1 MTSETGPVRAVPL
14 DPAAQRR
21 RTWGTS
27 IGILAVIGV
36 VVAAMVIAGHG
47 SGPDPAPVSTQAAVA
62 AAPSTGTA
70 PASVTMS
77 AAAPTSSAAP
87 TSAAVPTA
95 SVAPATPTSAAVP
108 RTRAVLD
115 VDGDGRP
122 DSATTQF
129 LTQRTARVVVHLGSG
144 KSLSSKGF
152 PLYHQDGAG
161 KVFAADLNGDHRSE
175 LLVSDPGADGI
186 GYQLFTLVGSALLAV
201 PGPGGDELYIGG
213 GMYYDGTFGCTGTG
227 LVQVKE
233 RPDVTSTATLPADPP
248 FVVTTT
254 TFTLSRGALRPVG
267 TTTAHVANRAAAR
280 AVLADHDNGC
290 GTTA

>member
-1 MTSETGPVRAVPL
+1 MTTESGPVRAVPL

-27 IGILAVIGV
+27 IGLLAVIGV

-62 AAPSTGTA
+62 AVPST
-70 PASVTMS
+70 
-77 AAAPTSSAAP
+77 AAAPATTASAAAP
-87 TSAAVPTA
+87 TSAAVPT
-95 SVAPATPTSAAVP
+95 SSAPPTRP
-108 RTRAVLD
+108 RTRAVID

-129 LTQRTARVVVHLGSG
+129 LTKRTARVVVHLGSG
-144 KSLSSKGF
+144 KPLSSKGF

-186 GYQLFTLVGSALLAV
+186 GYQLFTLVGSSLVAV

-233 RPDVTSTATLPADPP
+233 RPDVTSTAALPADPP

-254 TFTLSRGALRPVG
+254 TFALSRGALEPTG

-280 AVLADHDNGC
+280 VVLAEHDNGC